1 MLTFSFKKKK
11 QKKPFTCIY
20 EKSSSLHSTTL
31 VWLYLSD
38 EVVDEFNFFHIRLC
52 TYYWAVL
59 LGAGFF
65 FFFKFFFLKKSQNTS
80 KLLLCEGKRASCVH
94 PAGDGG

>member
-1 MLTFSFKKKK
+1 MLTFSFKKKT
-11 QKKPFTCIY
+11 FTCIY

-38 EVVDEFNFFHIRLC
+38 EVVNEFNFFHIRLC

-59 LGAGFF
+59 LGAGFFF